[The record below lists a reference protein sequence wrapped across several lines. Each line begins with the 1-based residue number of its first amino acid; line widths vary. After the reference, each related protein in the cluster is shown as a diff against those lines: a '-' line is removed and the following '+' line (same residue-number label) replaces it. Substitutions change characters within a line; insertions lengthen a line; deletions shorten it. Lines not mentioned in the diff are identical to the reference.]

1 MGFSE
6 LQSSPG
12 YQKFTGLAYGLG
24 ASVVIIGALFK
35 IMHWPGAGIVLT
47 AGMLTEAFL
56 FALSA
61 FDKPHKEYHWELVY
75 PELASDDE
83 EKTSSSK
90 KKNGLKKAEEEDNTL
105 PQIKEIRKLVDDEM
119 SKLTGGIQRL
129 NETAGQLNSL
139 SSAAAVSE
147 DYTKNLAMAS
157 SAAGAF
163 AASQK
168 SLKDSSDSLVS
179 SYQDIA
185 SSIGSASQGSKNFA
199 DQIDGINKNISTINS
214 VFELQVKSVNE
225 QNEAMK
231 TLASAVKTIEASL
244 NGSASE
250 AEEYKKQVAILASQL
265 KSLNSVYGNMLN
277 AMTLRN

>member
-1 MGFSE
+1 MAEKKAF
-6 LQSSPG
+6 QDNPG

-47 AGMLTEAFL
+47 CGMVTEAFL

-61 FDKPHKEYHWELVY
+61 FDKPHKEWNWSLVY
-75 PELASDDE
+75 PELASEDE
-83 EKTSSSK
+83 ETGSNRKS
-90 KKNGLKKAEEEDNTL
+90 GLKKAEEEDNTL
-105 PQIKEIRKLVDDEM
+105 PQIQEVRKLVNEEM

-179 SYQDIA
+179 SYQNIA
-185 SSIGSASQGSKNFA
+185 ASIGSASQGSKNFA

-244 NGSASE
+244 NGSAAE

>member
-6 LQSSPG
+6 LQKSPG
-12 YQKFTGLAYGLG
+12 YSKFTGLAYGLG

-47 AGMLTEAFL
+47 IGMCTEAFL

-61 FDKPHKEYHWELVY
+61 FDPPHKEWKWNLVY
-75 PELASDDE
+75 PELEAGDE
-83 EKTSSSK
+83 ESSSK
-90 KKNGLKKAEEEDNTL
+90 KKGKKGEEEDNTL
-105 PQIKEIRKLVDDEM
+105 PQIQNIKKLVDEQM
-119 SKLTGGIQRL
+119 TSLVGGVQKL
-129 NETAGQLNSL
+129 NETAGQLNNL

-168 SLKDSSDSLVS
+168 NLKDSSDSLVS
-179 SYQDIA
+179 SYQSIA

-244 NGSASE
+244 NGSAAE
-250 AEEYKKQVAILASQL
+250 AEEYKKQVGILASQL

>member
-6 LQSSPG
+6 LQESKG
-12 YQKFTGLAYGLG
+12 YQKFTALAYGLG

-35 IMHWPGAGIVLT
+35 IMHWPGAGVVLT
-47 AGMLTEAFL
+47 VGMIVEAFL

-61 FDKPHKEYHWELVY
+61 FDKPHKEFNWALVY
-75 PELASDDE
+75 PVLATEDE
-83 EKTSSSK
+83 DAVGASSSAK
-90 KKNGLKKAEEEDNTL
+90 QDKEDDKL
-105 PQIKEIRKLVDDEM
+105 PEIKQIRSLVDDEM
-119 SKLTGGIQRL
+119 SKLTSGIQRL

-139 SSAAAVSE
+139 SSAAAVSD
-147 DYTKNLAMAS
+147 DYVANMTKAS

-168 SLKDSSDSLVS
+168 NLKDSSDSLVS

-185 SSIGSASQGSKNFA
+185 ASIGSASQGSKNFA
-199 DQIDGINKNISTINS
+199 SQIDGINKNISTINS

-244 NGSASE
+244 NGSAAE
-250 AEEYKKQVAILASQL
+250 AEEYKKQVGILATQL
-265 KSLNSVYGNMLN
+265 KNLNSVYGNMLN
-277 AMTLRN
+277 AMTIRG

>member
-1 MGFSE
+1 MGFRE
-6 LQSSPG
+6 LQETKG
-12 YQKFTGLAYGLG
+12 YQQFTALAYGLG

-35 IMHWPGAGIVLT
+35 IMHWPCAGVVLT
-47 AGMLTEAFL
+47 VGMLVEAFL

-61 FDKPHKEYHWELVY
+61 FDKPHKEFNWALVY
-75 PELASDDE
+75 PVLASEDE
-83 EKTSSSK
+83 EAVGSSAPAK
-90 KKNGLKKAEEEDNTL
+90 KDKEDERL
-105 PQIKEIRKLVDDEM
+105 PEIKQIRSLVDDEM
-119 SKLTGGIQRL
+119 SKLTSGIQRL

-139 SSAAAVSE
+139 SSAAAVSD
-147 DYTKNLAMAS
+147 DYVVNMTKAS
-157 SAAGAF
+157 SAAGEF

-185 SSIGSASQGSKNFA
+185 ASIGSASQGSKNFA
-199 DQIDGINKNISTINS
+199 SQIDGINKNISTINS

-244 NGSASE
+244 NGSAAE
-250 AEEYKKQVAILASQL
+250 AEEYKKQVGILATQL
-265 KSLNSVYGNMLN
+265 KNLNSVYGNMLN
-277 AMTLRN
+277 AMTIRG

>member
-1 MGFSE
+1 MGFAE
-6 LQSSPG
+6 LQASPG

-35 IMHWPGAGIVLT
+35 IMHWPGASVVLT

-75 PELASDDE
+75 PELASDDQE
-83 EKTSSSK
+83 AAPSGKKSS
-90 KKNGLKKAEEEDNTL
+90 LKKDEKEDNSL
-105 PQIKEIRKLVDDEM
+105 PQIKEIRTLVDNEMTKLVD
-119 SKLTGGIQRL
+119 GIQGL
-129 NETAGQLNSL
+129 NKTASQLSDL
-139 SSAAAVSE
+139 SSAASVSS
-147 DYTKNLAMAS
+147 DYTRNLQAAS
-157 SAAGAF
+157 AAAGAF
-163 AASQK
+163 ASSQQN
-168 SLKDSSDSLVS
+168 LKDSSDSLVS
-179 SYQDIA
+179 SYQNIA
-185 SSIGSASQGSKNFA
+185 ASIGNASQGSKNFA

-231 TLASAVKTIEASL
+231 TLASAVKTIETSL
-244 NGSASE
+244 NSSASE
-250 AEEYKKQVAILASQL
+250 AEEYKKQVAILANQL

>member
-1 MGFSE
+1 MGFRE
-6 LQSSPG
+6 LQETKG
-12 YQKFTGLAYGLG
+12 YQQFTALAYGLG

-35 IMHWPGAGIVLT
+35 IMHWPGAGVVLT
-47 AGMLTEAFL
+47 VGMLVEAFL

-61 FDKPHKEYHWELVY
+61 FDKPHKEFNWALVY
-75 PELASDDE
+75 PVLASEDE
-83 EKTSSSK
+83 EAVGSSASAK
-90 KKNGLKKAEEEDNTL
+90 KDKEDERL
-105 PQIKEIRKLVDDEM
+105 PEIKQIRSLVDDEM
-119 SKLTGGIQRL
+119 SKLTSGIQRL

-139 SSAAAVSE
+139 SSAAAVSD
-147 DYTKNLAMAS
+147 DYVVNMTKAS
-157 SAAGAF
+157 SAAGEF

-185 SSIGSASQGSKNFA
+185 ASIGSASQGSKNFA
-199 DQIDGINKNISTINS
+199 SQIDGINKNISTINS

-244 NGSASE
+244 NGSAAE
-250 AEEYKKQVAILASQL
+250 AEEYKKQVGILATQL
-265 KSLNSVYGNMLN
+265 KNLNSVYGNMLN
-277 AMTLRN
+277 AMTIKG

>member
-1 MGFSE
+1 MGFRE
-6 LQSSPG
+6 LQETKG
-12 YQKFTGLAYGLG
+12 YQQFTALAYGLG

-35 IMHWPGAGIVLT
+35 IMYWPGAGVVLT
-47 AGMLTEAFL
+47 VGMLVEAFL

-61 FDKPHKEYHWELVY
+61 FDKPHKEFNWALVY
-75 PELASDDE
+75 PVLASEDE
-83 EKTSSSK
+83 EAVGSSATAK
-90 KKNGLKKAEEEDNTL
+90 KDKEDERL
-105 PQIKEIRKLVDDEM
+105 PEIKQIRSLVDDEM
-119 SKLTGGIQRL
+119 SKLTSGIQRL

-139 SSAAAVSE
+139 SSAAAVSD
-147 DYTKNLAMAS
+147 DYVVNMTKAS
-157 SAAGAF
+157 SAAGEF

-185 SSIGSASQGSKNFA
+185 ASIGSASQGSKNFA
-199 DQIDGINKNISTINS
+199 SQIDGINKNISTINS

-244 NGSASE
+244 NGSAAE
-250 AEEYKKQVAILASQL
+250 AEEYKKQVGILATQL
-265 KSLNSVYGNMLN
+265 KNLNSVYGNMLN
-277 AMTLRN
+277 AMTIKG

>member
-1 MGFSE
+1 MAEKKAF
-6 LQSSPG
+6 QDNPG

-47 AGMLTEAFL
+47 IGMCTEAFL

-61 FDKPHKEYHWELVY
+61 FDKPHKEWNWSLVY
-75 PELASDDE
+75 PELASEDE
-83 EKTSSSK
+83 ETGSNRKS
-90 KKNGLKKAEEEDNTL
+90 GLKKAEEEDNTL
-105 PQIKEIRKLVDDEM
+105 PQIQEVRKLVNEEM

-179 SYQDIA
+179 SYQNIA
-185 SSIGSASQGSKNFA
+185 ASIGSASQGSKNFA

-244 NGSASE
+244 NGSAAE